1 MSLLKNKKAAEKWL
15 LAQCRSNIVQKS
27 AIVVVEDNEVLKVE
41 SVNEAESLMIKEGLD
56 GFEMLF
62 RNGQVETKLIKVEV
76 KSIKDIVEQYSKYD
90 IARARGKRTEH
101 STTQYPSFL
110 AKIEDVET
118 CMKNLGY
125 EIIIK
130 GGGGKK

>member
-1 MSLLKNKKAAEKWL
+1 MGVIK
-15 LAQCRSNIVQKS
+15 QTI
-27 AIVVVEDNEVLKVE
+27 E
-41 SVNEAESLMIKEGLD
+41 SGVASG
-56 GFEMLF
+56 
-62 RNGQVETKLIKVEV
+62 
-76 KSIKDIVEQYSKYD
+76 SISKYD

-101 STTQYPSFL
+101 STLQYPSFL

-118 CMKNLGY
+118 CLKNLGF